1 VIDPADATE
10 ARNVVRI
17 EAVVEDFL
25 TDKGKGQR
33 GESGNYRQD
42 AGRELGRFVDF
53 LADHEDIV
61 TTFEELD
68 SGHLREYARHL
79 ARQGWKAGTVRT
91 YYAYVSAFCGWAVR
105 EGHLAENVAQRR
117 NATEPIPNDGG
128 HKSGDQQAWSAE
140 DRQQL
145 TRFVDEQASTAI
157 DDIGKDRRAAIKA
170 CRDRALVYLLSY
182 SGVRGAEVLCDRS
195 DERRQGLRWEDV
207 NVDDRYATVFAK
219 KQRLDDRGLPEPVLH
234 PLQMYQKLLDM
245 PSENWPVFPSF
256 HRPTLSKRLADE
268 LTGRGHTEPEIE
280 ELRADRSQI
289 ELCLEFDITPPSMTT
304 DAGRHVLK
312 RLCDQAGIGLGDD
325 HDYLI
330 SHGAQRG
337 AGEVLV
343 WTSGHAAAA
352 RALDNSEEVVRE
364 HYSHVEAGDL
374 AEQMTTAFE
383 EADQEDGSSTDRD
396 DCSLRTSSL
405 WPEQRSY
412 TVGR

>member
-1 VIDPADATE
+1 
-10 ARNVVRI
+10 VVRV

-42 AGRELGRFVDF
+42 AGRELDRFVGF
-53 LADHEDIV
+53 LADHEDAV
-61 TTFEELD
+61 KTFEELD

-79 ARQGWKAGTVRT
+79 ARQDWTAGTVRT

-117 NATEPIPNDGG
+117 NATEPIPDDGG
-128 HKSGDQQAWSAE
+128 HESGDQQAWSAE

-157 DDIGKDRRAAIKA
+157 DDIAENRREAIKA

-182 SGVRGAEVLCDRS
+182 SGVRGAEVLRDWS
-195 DERRQGLRWEDV
+195 DERRQGLRWENV
-207 NVDDRYATVFAK
+207 NLKDRYATVFAK
-219 KQRLDDRGLPEPVLH
+219 KQRLDDRGLPEPAVH
-234 PLQMYQKLLDM
+234 PLQMLRKILDA
-245 PSENWPVFPSF
+245 PSDNWPVFPSF
-256 HRPTLSKRLADE
+256 HRPTLSKRLAE
-268 LTGRGHTEPEIE
+268 GLTARGYAESEIE

-289 ELCLEFDITPPSMTT
+289 ELCVEFDITPPSMTT

-312 RLCDQAGIGLGDD
+312 RLCDQAGIELDD
-325 HDYLI
+325 EHDYLMP
-330 SHGAQRG
+330 HGARRG

-343 WTSGHAAAA
+343 RTSGHSAAA

-364 HYSHVEAGDL
+364 HYSHIEAGDL
-374 AEQMTTAFE
+374 ADQMTNAFE
-383 EADQEDGSSTDRD
+383 EADQRGRTGSER
-396 DCSLRTSSL
+396 
-405 WPEQRSY
+405 E
-412 TVGR
+412 